1 MKILSN
7 LEKIIEIKGNEVLIE
22 YDNKKLT
29 FKIFWEKVLKL
40 AHYFQLKK
48 LNKISVIET
57 EKRGFFFYI
66 VIFASLISGKTY
78 IPIGANVPIKKE

>member
-1 MKILSN
+1 MKILGN
-7 LEKIIEIKGNEVLIE
+7 LEKIIKIKGNEILIE

-40 AHYFQLKK
+40 AHYFHTKK

-57 EKRGFFFYI
+57 EKEDFFFI
-66 VIFASLISGKTY
+66 L
-78 IPIGANVPIKKE
+78 